1 MKEYESYMSEITLKY
16 KASGIVT
23 TQIKG
28 SDDSYKLLKQMY
40 DEDTLDYC
48 ESSIVIYFNQANRS
62 IGWQKLSQG
71 GISGTVVDVRMIL
84 VTALNCGATG
94 IIVSH
99 NHPSGALKASEQD
112 DTLTKKLNE
121 ACKIMD
127 LRLLDHV
134 IVTSKGYYS
143 YVDEGKL

>member
-1 MKEYESYMSEITLKY
+1 MKEYKSDMPEITLKY

-28 SDDSYKLLKQMY
+28 SDDSYKLLKY

-48 ESSIVIYFNQANRS
+48 ESSIVIYFNQANCS

>member
-16 KASGIVT
+16 KASGVVT

-28 SDDSYKLLKQMY
+28 SDDSYQLLKQMY
-40 DEDTLDYC
+40 DEDTLEYC
-48 ESSIVIYFNQANRS
+48 ESSIVIYLNQANRS

-71 GISGTVVDVRMIL
+71 GISGTVVDIRMIL

-99 NHPSGALKASEQD
+99 NHPSGNLKSSDAD
-112 DTLTKKLNE
+112 DKLTKQLND
-121 ACKIMD
+121 ACKIMEIK
-127 LRLLDHV
+127 LLDHI
-134 IVTSKGYYS
+134 IVTAESYYS
-143 YVDEGKL
+143 YSDEGKL

>member
-1 MKEYESYMSEITLKY
+1 MKEYKSEMPEITLKY
-16 KASGIVT
+16 KPSGIVT

-28 SDDSYKLLKQMY
+28 SDDSYKLLKKMY

-48 ESSIVIYFNQANRS
+48 ESSIVIYFNQANCS

-71 GISGTVVDVRMIL
+71 GITSTVIDVRMIL

-94 IIVSH
+94 LIVSH
-99 NHPSGALKASEQD
+99 NHPSGALKSSEQD

>member
-16 KASGIVT
+16 KASGVVT

-28 SDDSYKLLKQMY
+28 SNDSYQLLKQMY
-40 DEDTLDYC
+40 DEDTLEYC
-48 ESSIVIYFNQANRS
+48 ESSIVIYLNQANRS

>member
-16 KASGIVT
+16 KASGVVT

-40 DEDTLDYC
+40 DEDTLEYC
-48 ESSIVIYFNQANRS
+48 ESSIVIYLNQANRS

-99 NHPSGALKASEQD
+99 NHPSGNLKSSDAD
-112 DTLTKKLNE
+112 DKLTKKL
-121 ACKIMD
+121 
-127 LRLLDHV
+127 
-134 IVTSKGYYS
+134 
-143 YVDEGKL
+143 DED

>member
-16 KASGIVT
+16 KSSGVVT

-40 DEDTLDYC
+40 DEDTLEYC
-48 ESSIVIYFNQANRS
+48 ESSIVIYLNQANRS

-99 NHPSGALKASEQD
+99 NHPSGNLKSSDAD
-112 DTLTKKLNE
+112 DKLTKKLDD
-121 ACKIMD
+121 ACKIMEIK
-127 LRLLDHV
+127 LLDHI
-134 IVTSKGYYS
+134 IVTAESYYS
-143 YVDEGKL
+143 YSDEGKL